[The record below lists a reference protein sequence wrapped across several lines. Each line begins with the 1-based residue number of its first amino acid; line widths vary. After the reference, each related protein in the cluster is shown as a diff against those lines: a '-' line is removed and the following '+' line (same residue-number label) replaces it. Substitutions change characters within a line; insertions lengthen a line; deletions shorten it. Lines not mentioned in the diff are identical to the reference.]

1 MRATSESLEQ
11 ADQGVE
17 RVGFPRRSAGSSSV
31 GAEIHHLAS
40 VFDHGVQ
47 RGLRLSWIV
56 YRSAAARV
64 TFIPDQRRA
73 TSRIST
79 IRPCFSTGAGS
90 GLAVIWAPIA
100 PAAPSAIN
108 EWMKTFTWVRMSPL
122 PWGAAASETT
132 TLTALY
138 HTLAKPSRIIL
149 PVRSDSTTGNSGAKP

>member
-1 MRATSESLEQ
+1 MDRLPERGRARDLHPRSETRDLSDLDHQ
-11 ADQGVE
+11 AVFLD
-17 RVGFPRRSAGSSSV
+17 RRR
-31 GAEIHHLAS
+31 
-40 VFDHGVQ
+40 Q
-47 RGLRLSWIV
+47 RI
-56 YRSAAARV
+56 
-64 TFIPDQRRA
+64 
-73 TSRIST
+73 
-79 IRPCFSTGAGS
+79 
-90 GLAVIWAPIA
+90 AVICAPMA